1 MGQFP
6 MRERPIPFEFR
17 HLPPRNSAAN
27 ISARVDV
34 FKPFN
39 RPMAAVS
46 TLRKKKNKSQRLFQL
61 ANTSRNSAT
70 NRSVKEIYTSMD
82 VEHLELEAKATATK
96 HVINMLQRPEQ
107 LEKVEQ
113 YKRRV
118 VRKKA
123 SVEAML
129 KTAMQSQ
136 LDGVRVG
143 LNQLQSALHDMQEI
157 KQKEENMRHSQ
168 YVTAME
174 NLKHIFTVPESVEKT
189 KQWINEGKLLHT
201 HQCLTDLENSRDDLL
216 YELYKLPN
224 QAPADKIMLKAYF
237 EDVEGLSQLLEKQL
251 RLVVSRTLNTLRKEP
266 TEIVTALRIIEREE
280 KADAFALQRQRQSG
294 FLPPGRPKRWREK
307 ALEVLEKSVAQRIE
321 GTQVDERAD
330 DKMWLVRYLELTRQL
345 ILEDLRVV
353 KTLCVPCFPPQ
364 YDIVNKFVNM
374 YHTCL
379 SAHLQELI
387 QNGLEGNEYVSVLS
401 WIMNTYSG
409 PDLMQHPELNIDTS
423 VIGPLLSNEVVEEL
437 QSLYLKNMER
447 NYMDW
452 MQKTLEKEKEDWRKG
467 TAPEGDDQDGYF
479 HTVAPVI
486 IFQMIDQ
493 NLQVTKTISQE
504 LTFKALLLS
513 MGQVTQYGKMY
524 REAIVQFKIRHFEDR
539 SQVPYFTHYII
550 TIVNNCLHFVE
561 LAQQMKQLYWIPG
574 LHDNEAASKLE
585 ALLSTFQQLRDEA
598 AQFLLEEAFLDLELH
613 FQDLVTSKWLASSIP
628 VDTICVTLEDYF
640 HDYVHLRLRNFDYVI
655 SEAQNLV
662 GKKYVSAMLRKRISF
677 KTYEERKEAAL
688 KILKESAQIKA
699 FFTRIAPKVAKFDSP
714 FEIINA
720 LAEVLKCEDAEMLS
734 LDLHNLIDKYPDVT
748 QDHLTQLIALR
759 GDLSKSE
766 VRDMVT
772 YVVQSEQTKNRP
784 PAPKSIFSQL

>member
-1 MGQFP
+1 
-6 MRERPIPFEFR
+6 
-17 HLPPRNSAAN
+17 
-27 ISARVDV
+27 
-34 FKPFN
+34 
-39 RPMAAVS
+39 
-46 TLRKKKNKSQRLFQL
+46 
-61 ANTSRNSAT
+61 
-70 NRSVKEIYTSMD
+70 MD

-157 KQKEENMRHSQ
+157 KQNLKWIEESFSSVPALNSKLQDVREENMRHSQ

-379 SAHLQELI
+379 SAH
-387 QNGLEGNEYVSVLS
+387 VS
-401 WIMNTYSG
+401 
-409 PDLMQHPELNIDTS
+409 H
-423 VIGPLLSNEVVEEL
+423 
-437 QSLYLKNMER
+437 
-447 NYMDW
+447 
-452 MQKTLEKEKEDWRKG
+452 
-467 TAPEGDDQDGYF
+467 
-479 HTVAPVI
+479 
-486 IFQMIDQ
+486 
-493 NLQVTKTISQE
+493 
-504 LTFKALLLS
+504 
-513 MGQVTQYGKMY
+513 
-524 REAIVQFKIRHFEDR
+524 
-539 SQVPYFTHYII
+539 
-550 TIVNNCLHFVE
+550 
-561 LAQQMKQLYWIPG
+561 
-574 LHDNEAASKLE
+574 
-585 ALLSTFQQLRDEA
+585 
-598 AQFLLEEAFLDLELH
+598 
-613 FQDLVTSKWLASSIP
+613 
-628 VDTICVTLEDYF
+628 
-640 HDYVHLRLRNFDYVI
+640 
-655 SEAQNLV
+655 
-662 GKKYVSAMLRKRISF
+662 
-677 KTYEERKEAAL
+677 
-688 KILKESAQIKA
+688 
-699 FFTRIAPKVAKFDSP
+699 
-714 FEIINA
+714 
-720 LAEVLKCEDAEMLS
+720 
-734 LDLHNLIDKYPDVT
+734 
-748 QDHLTQLIALR
+748 
-759 GDLSKSE
+759 
-766 VRDMVT
+766 
-772 YVVQSEQTKNRP
+772 
-784 PAPKSIFSQL
+784 